1 MTPFCH
7 TYLLTAWRVGNDR
20 ATTMNG
26 NPHGDVS
33 IFESES
39 ASTTSF
45 DGDDI
50 ISQYAAGTKSLREFN
65 DLCEDIG
72 RSWLNGDLNIEH
84 WLCEEPAIYTSTIS
98 GAACEE
104 RLATPYTFASSTLVS
119 ENSPH
124 LLSIDFNLY
133 ARLEPTTYMCFSLS
147 LFEIHT
153 HQHT

>member
-104 RLATPYTFASSTLVS
+104 RLATPYTFALSTLVRYV
-119 ENSPH
+119 
-124 LLSIDFNLY
+124 SICTRDSNP
-133 ARLEPTTYMCFSLS
+133 RPMCFSLS
-147 LFEIHT
+147 LFENST